1 MRMQKN
7 TKSSPIVARMVKVM
21 IGVFSMLPI
30 RSMRHTG
37 IVIGSLLWRL
47 PNRLRDISVR
57 NVNRCFPEL
66 TKEARIVVV
75 RQSLTSTGRNAAE
88 AGAMWRWSKE
98 KLDRLAAGTENEDI
112 FRRGVDRGK
121 GVLLLAPH
129 LGNWEFA
136 ASYISARYQ
145 AMALYRPPRIAELDL
160 LIRESRERF
169 GGSVV
174 PASGAGLRTFARA
187 IAAGQTV
194 ALLPD
199 QEPLKQHGVFAP
211 FFGTAALT
219 MVLVRHLVRRYD
231 PTVVFLF
238 AERQVDG
245 RFCLRFRQA
254 PEGLGDRDPIRAATQ
269 LNLGVEECVRM
280 CPSQYMWSYRRF
292 RTRPPGEGKPQ
303 SGPF

>member
-1 MRMQKN
+1 ML
-7 TKSSPIVARMVKVM
+7 ALMVKGMV
-21 IGVFSMLPI
+21 GGFSMLPI

-37 IVIGSLLWRL
+37 IVIGSLLWRV

-66 TKEARIVVV
+66 SDKARIAMV

-88 AGAMWRWSKE
+88 AGAMWKWSRE
-98 KLDRLAAGTENEDI
+98 KLDRLTAGTENEDI
-112 FRRGVDRGK
+112 FIESIEHGK

-136 ASYISARYQ
+136 ANYISARYK

-169 GGSVV
+169 GGTVV

-187 IAAGQTV
+187 IGAGETV

-211 FFGTAALT
+211 FFGSEALT
-219 MVLVRHLVRRYD
+219 MGLVRHLVRRYD
-231 PTVVFLF
+231 PSIVFLF
-238 AERQVDG
+238 AERQQDG

-254 PEGLGDRDPIRAATQ
+254 PEGLGDRDPVRAATQ
-269 LNLGVEECVRM
+269 LNLGVETCVRL

-292 RTRPPGEGKPQ
+292 RTRPPEEREP
-303 SGPF
+303 